1 MQAISSDILSLINS
15 PQQQDD
21 SSNELGQEDFINLM
35 VTQLRNQDPFEPLQS
50 GEFIGQ
56 LAQFGTVSGISELQ
70 NSVSELASSLISNQT
85 LQATNLIGKNALV
98 PSDSLSLKEGESI
111 KGAISTNGPA
121 NNVTVSIFD
130 AAGNLVQ
137 SLPVGVVNEG
147 LKEFV
152 WDGTDASG
160 NQAPEGNYFFSVIG
174 REGENSIALDT
185 FAYKKIESISLGEN
199 TNSIRLN
206 VENGGEL
213 KISEILKIE

>member
-70 NSVSELASSLISNQT
+70 NSVSDLASSLISNQT

-98 PSDSLSLKEGESI
+98 PSDNLSLKEGESI
-111 KGAISTNGPA
+111 KGAISTSAPA

-137 SLPVGVVNEG
+137 SLPIGVVNEG
-147 LKEFV
+147 LKEFE

-160 NQAPEGNYFFSVIG
+160 NQAQKE
-174 REGENSIALDT
+174 T
-185 FAYKKIESISLGEN
+185 ISYL
-199 TNSIRLN
+199 
-206 VENGGEL
+206 
-213 KISEILKIE
+213 

>member
-70 NSVSELASSLISNQT
+70 NSVSDLASSLISNQT

-98 PSDSLSLKEGESI
+98 PSDSLGLKDGESI
-111 KGAISTNGPA
+111 KGAISTDAPA

-130 AAGNLVQ
+130 SAGNLVQ
-137 SLPVGVVNEG
+137 SLPIGVVNEG
-147 LKEFV
+147 LKEFE

-160 NQAPEGNYFFSVIG
+160 DQAPEGNYFLSVVG
-174 REGENSIALDT
+174 AQGEDNIALET
-185 FAYKKIESISLGEN
+185 FAYKRIESISLGEN

>member
-15 PQQQDD
+15 PQQKDD

-70 NSVSELASSLISNQT
+70 NSVSDLASSLISNQT

-98 PSDSLSLKEGESI
+98 HSDNLSLKEGESI
-111 KGAISTNGPA
+111 KGAIATNAPA

-137 SLPVGVVNEG
+137 TLPLGVVNEG
-147 LKEFV
+147 LKDFE

-160 NQAPEGNYFFSVIG
+160 NQAPEGNYFLSVVG
-174 REGENSIALDT
+174 AQGEDNIALDT
-185 FAYKKIESISLGEN
+185 FAYKKIESISLGES

-206 VENGGEL
+206 IENGGEL

>member
-70 NSVSELASSLISNQT
+70 NSVSDLASSLISNQT

-98 PSDSLSLKEGESI
+98 SSDNLSLKEGESI
-111 KGAISTNGPA
+111 KGAISTSAPA

-137 SLPVGVVNEG
+137 TLPLGVVNEG
-147 LKEFV
+147 LKEFE
-152 WDGTDASG
+152 WDGVDASG
-160 NQAPEGNYFFSVIG
+160 NQAPEGNYFLSVVG
-174 REGENSIALDT
+174 AQGEDNIALDT